1 MLSITRI
8 VVAVAAVLL
17 LLSGFVA
24 FAGAQQFGGLWTM
37 VIGALGIV
45 ALVLERSRY
54 RSEAAALGI
63 VALVLERSRYR
74 SEAAERGRG
83 ETGPGGGE
91 QAAPGPPFRL
101 TDERF
106 VDPTSG
112 RQMRVYVD
120 PASGERRYHAEG

>member
-24 FAGAQQFGGLWTM
+24 FAGAQQLGGLWAM

-54 RSEAAALGI
+54 RSEAA
-63 VALVLERSRYR
+63 
-74 SEAAERGRG
+74 ERGRA